1 MKIKKLFSF
10 QPQAKRLEDIV
21 NKTKGLSAQ
30 DKEAIFAYIGKEDI
44 QDKKEYVTNVIVIL
58 NSIFEYGFISVKSNG
73 GESYSEDEDDYDVE
87 FESDREQIELYSH
100 YWEYITVHFSDLDS
114 VRYINFY
121 YKEAPTSNE
130 KALGWLMLTINQP

>member
-1 MKIKKLFSF
+1 
-10 QPQAKRLEDIV
+10 V
-21 NKTKGLSAQ
+21 
-30 DKEAIFAYIGKEDI
+30 FAYIGQDDI
-44 QDKKEYVTNVIVIL
+44 QNKKEYVTNVIVIL
-58 NSIFEYGFISVKSNG
+58 NSIFEYGFIRAMGNG
-73 GESYSEDEDDYDVE
+73 EETFSEDEDSYDVE
-87 FESDREQIELYSH
+87 CESDREQIELYSH